1 MIDYKTT
8 FLGLN
13 ISKTTVIIEDTELNV
28 GTQSVPYD
36 FTGTPILFITI
47 QNDANIQFTT
57 LELQD
62 SLSRVLT
69 HNVPLFATTYS
80 IAFSGRASGQ
90 PLIQAEL
97 TSLDAVTINWAFTG
111 LAVGFLTINIYTFK
125 I

>member
-13 ISKTTVIIEDTELNV
+13 ISKTTVIIEDTELNA
-28 GTQSVPYD
+28 GTQSIPYD
-36 FTGTPILFITI
+36 FTGRPILFITI
-47 QNDANIQFTT
+47 KNDAGTQFTN
-57 LELQD
+57 LDLQD

-80 IAFSGRASGQ
+80 IAFSGKASGQ
-90 PLIQAEL
+90 PLTQAEL
-97 TSLDAVTINWAFTG
+97 TSLDAVTINWVLSG
-111 LAVGFLTINIYTFK
+111 LAVGTLTINIYTFE